1 MLLSWAL
8 KGNDCI
14 TSLDISSNRIGP
26 KGVAFLCDA
35 LQRNASLRALRI
47 ANNRVLADGASL
59 VASLLHVNGTLCDVD
74 LARNHLAVSEGGTTF
89 DGITE
94 LCKAVYSNESVT
106 SLNL

>member
-59 VASLLHVNGTLCDVD
+59 VASKVLTRFPHRLHG
-74 LARNHLAVSEGGTTF
+74 E
-89 DGITE
+89 
-94 LCKAVYSNESVT
+94 
-106 SLNL
+106 